1 MNLNSKFPCSGCG
14 LCCQNISGI
23 KELEDF
29 DLGNGVCKYFDF
41 ISSSCSIYQER
52 PLVCRVDEMY
62 EKRFSNLFSKKE
74 FYIENAKICNTL
86 QEKYKIDISYRIKIK
101 EI

>member
-1 MNLNSKFPCSGCG
+1 MFPCSGCG
-14 LCCQNISGI
+14 LCCQNIAGI
-23 KELEDF
+23 SELKDF

-41 ISSSCSIYQER
+41 VSNSCKIYQDR

-62 EKRFSNLFSKKE
+62 EKRFSKLFSKEE
-74 FYIENAKICNTL
+74 FYIENAKICNAL
-86 QEKYKIDISYRIKIK
+86 QERYKMDISYRIKIE